1 MIQAVTF
8 DFWETLVSEG
18 AGIDAE
24 EDGTMRARQL
34 RRWSEI
40 LHAAGTPGRDVAI
53 EPAFGRNWE
62 VFHEC
67 WRTNVQHGPA
77 EATPLICDLLGVDP
91 PPEVRAELLRRSTRW
106 DASRP
111 SAWRPASRGA
121 PRG

>member
-8 DFWETLVSEG
+8 DYWETLVSEG

-40 LHAAGTPGRDVAI
+40 LTAAGFPVSDTAI
-53 EPAFGRNWE
+53 DAAFGRNWE
-62 VFHEC
+62 VFHES

-77 EATPLICDLLGVDP
+77 DATPLICDLLGVDP
-91 PPEVRAELLRRSTRW
+91 SPAARAELLASYDEVGRTVWRRGSR
-106 DASRP
+106 RP
-111 SAWRPASRGA
+111 SAA
-121 PRG
+121 